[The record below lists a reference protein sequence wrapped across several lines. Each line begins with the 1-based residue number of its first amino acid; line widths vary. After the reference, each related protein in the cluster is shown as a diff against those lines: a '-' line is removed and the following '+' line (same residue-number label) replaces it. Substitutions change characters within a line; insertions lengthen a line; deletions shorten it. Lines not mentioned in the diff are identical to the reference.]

1 MGTHMSTYEY
11 YIYEYIWV
19 HMSTYEYLWVLMSTY
34 EYIYEYI
41 WVLMSTNEY
50 PYEYYMGTHMGTHDL
65 GKQKQ

>member
-1 MGTHMSTYEY
+1 MG
-11 YIYEYIWV
+11 
-19 HMSTYEYLWVLMSTY
+19 TYEYLWVLMSTY

-65 GKQKQ
+65 GKQKQKLKC

>member
-1 MGTHMSTYEY
+1 
-11 YIYEYIWV
+11 
-19 HMSTYEYLWVLMSTY
+19 MSTYEYLWVLMSTY
-34 EYIYEYI
+34 MSTYEYLWVHI